1 MNLVARVRHVLARRP
16 WLYWLAVLLLAAIAG
31 LVVADAAARVDAAR
45 RAWGVTRPVVVAVAD
60 IAPGDVLDDVT
71 DVRALPEPMVPV
83 DAVSDLPAEVTARQR
98 IAAGEILTAHDV
110 APTAGPR
117 SLIPDGWRAVPVA
130 EPVPSGAAAGDDVAV
145 ASGGIVVAGEGV
157 VVGTLADGVLVAVP
171 ADVSAQVAQASATA
185 DLTLLLKP

>member
-16 WLYWLAVLLLAAIAG
+16 WLYWSAVLLLAAIAG

-60 IAPGDVLDDVT
+60 VAPGEVLDDVT

-83 DAVSDLPAEVTARQR
+83 DAVSELPAEATARQR
-98 IAAGEILTAHDV
+98 IAAGEIVTAHDV
-110 APTAGPR
+110 AATAGPQA
-117 SLIPDGWRAVPVA
+117 LIPDGWRAVPVA
-130 EPVPSGAAAGDDVAV
+130 EPVPSGAAVGDDVEV

-157 VVGTLADGVLVAVP
+157 VVGTLADGVLVAVS
-171 ADVSAQVAQASATA
+171 ADVAAQVAQASATGEV
-185 DLTLLLKP
+185 TLLLKP